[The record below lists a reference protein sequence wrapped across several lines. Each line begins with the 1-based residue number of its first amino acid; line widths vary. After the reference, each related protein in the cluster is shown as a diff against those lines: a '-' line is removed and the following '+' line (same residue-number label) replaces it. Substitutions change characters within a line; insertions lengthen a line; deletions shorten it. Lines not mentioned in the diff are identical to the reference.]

1 MPPGAPKSDQGVI
14 KRINIANQAAADE
27 LHATLKV
34 LTLQKEENYKSR
46 DHISL
51 LSGELDAL
59 KKVVDNKQL
68 MINKRD
74 KKIAE
79 LEDKIVELEEKIR
92 EITIERAA
100 FKVLEDQN
108 GDLLKRY
115 HAHVKEIEALEKSN
129 KALQAD
135 QGDVRSYADNKLSKA
150 VETEVLLQAEIQSL
164 KLQLSAAEIAKTAAE
179 AERTKLE
186 SLVTDL
192 KKSLQMVNELRVE
205 QVNRSR
211 VTEYK
216 TLRRIDE
223 LSSKFVHERDEKD
236 KMRET
241 VRLAQMRGDLLEER
255 LANALDAKQEEQQ
268 MVETIVS
275 QVEFNN
281 DAMRTR
287 EQVLERENMIMTAEL
302 KLTKKAVNDM
312 IRRYHKLEALY
323 EEAKTVAA
331 RAFVGK
337 QLPFMGIGRSLEI
350 TQQHSMQTSATFN
363 NINHPRHHGNTTRQP
378 HPDAPPPRAKTPKAP
393 VPDPLEPTRMYVS
406 TLSALNKTT
415 PENSVYSEFS
425 SRDDAHSHRSP
436 LPPLQTS
443 EADESRDLLDDGER
457 VDDEDE
463 FGFMGVGEQALANNT
478 LANSTSRWR
487 LPGATTTTAGASSAA
502 AAAAASVS
510 MAAALPAIVTTD
522 GHQHQA
528 KRNVLLA
535 YLEFLLNAQRN
546 NLPVDTVTL
555 SRFALTDEDLK
566 LVLQCFR
573 MLSLSKLRRIDLSH
587 NLIGSKSLEAI
598 AAWVISIAPRDLVGR
613 TRETTLCLDLRH
625 NHLTKRGIEKL
636 GLKIRATPRPEV
648 PLVSF
653 ENDAFT
659 IAMYSPQAPLL
670 RIDCRDNFGPP
681 SKPLISEFINLGP
694 SSTLGHVPFPG
705 EPVDD
710 GTERT
715 IVFPR
720 DAILNART
728 L

>member
-1 MPPGAPKSDQGVI
+1 
-14 KRINIANQAAADE
+14 
-27 LHATLKV
+27 
-34 LTLQKEENYKSR
+34 
-46 DHISL
+46 
-51 LSGELDAL
+51 
-59 KKVVDNKQL
+59 
-68 MINKRD
+68 
-74 KKIAE
+74 
-79 LEDKIVELEEKIR
+79 
-92 EITIERAA
+92 
-100 FKVLEDQN
+100 
-108 GDLLKRY
+108 
-115 HAHVKEIEALEKSN
+115 
-129 KALQAD
+129 
-135 QGDVRSYADNKLSKA
+135 
-150 VETEVLLQAEIQSL
+150 
-164 KLQLSAAEIAKTAAE
+164 
-179 AERTKLE
+179 
-186 SLVTDL
+186 
-192 KKSLQMVNELRVE
+192 
-205 QVNRSR
+205 
-211 VTEYK
+211 
-216 TLRRIDE
+216 
-223 LSSKFVHERDEKD
+223 
-236 KMRET
+236 
-241 VRLAQMRGDLLEER
+241 
-255 LANALDAKQEEQQ
+255 
-268 MVETIVS
+268 
-275 QVEFNN
+275 
-281 DAMRTR
+281 
-287 EQVLERENMIMTAEL
+287 
-302 KLTKKAVNDM
+302 
-312 IRRYHKLEALY
+312 
-323 EEAKTVAA
+323 
-331 RAFVGK
+331 
-337 QLPFMGIGRSLEI
+337 
-350 TQQHSMQTSATFN
+350 
-363 NINHPRHHGNTTRQP
+363 
-378 HPDAPPPRAKTPKAP
+378 
-393 VPDPLEPTRMYVS
+393 
-406 TLSALNKTT
+406 
-415 PENSVYSEFS
+415 
-425 SRDDAHSHRSP
+425 
-436 LPPLQTS
+436 
-443 EADESRDLLDDGER
+443 
-457 VDDEDE
+457 
-463 FGFMGVGEQALANNT
+463 
-478 LANSTSRWR
+478 
-487 LPGATTTTAGASSAA
+487 
-502 AAAAASVS
+502 

-715 IVFPR
+715 TVFPR